1 MRPFS
6 VVECSCLVCAAF
18 WSVLRLWVLVP
29 LVEWVQVGSG
39 VVCFEVLGSNSALSK
54 SSHWWGAV
62 EEAAGFF
69 FSIPGV
75 QVWIDWSGQDAL
87 GLPGSPVELEGV
99 G

>member
-6 VVECSCLVCAAF
+6 VVESSCLVYAAF

-39 VVCFEVLGSNSALSK
+39 VVCFKVFGSNSALSK

-69 FSIPGV
+69 FSILGF
-75 QVWIDWSGQDAL
+75 QVWIDW
-87 GLPGSPVELEGV
+87 
-99 G
+99 